1 MMKKLYLFILILGAS
16 GFLSVSVLS
25 IGKNGRHFNY
35 PNFSIQKERAFK
47 RGEVLEYRVHYG
59 WINAGEAVLEVTKE
73 NKQINGKSTYHM
85 VGTGRSVG
93 AFNWFFKVRDRYE
106 TFMDEEE
113 LVPLV
118 FIRRVNEGGFIINQ
132 DQEYYHEKN
141 RVKTNGKLMEVPSG
155 IQDMLSAFYYS
166 RHLDYSNAVA
176 GDEFTVITFVDDEV
190 FPLKIRYMGKETISN
205 DLGTFRCI
213 KFHPVVQEG
222 RVFDADKDL
231 TVWIT
236 DDKNRIPV
244 RIEAKLFVG
253 SARMDLKG
261 FNGLANPLAI
271 VPN

>member
-1 MMKKLYLFILILGAS
+1 MIKNPYLTIFGMAVI
-16 GFLSVSVLS
+16 GFLLPVVFS
-25 IGKNGRHFNY
+25 IGQNTGSSHFFNTAVLE
-35 PNFSIQKERAFK
+35 ERAFK

-59 WINAGEAVLEVTKE
+59 WINAGEAVLEVTRE
-73 NKQINGKSTYHM
+73 NRKINGKNTYHM

-106 TFMDEEE
+106 TFMDEDQ

-118 FIRRVNEGGFIINQ
+118 FIRRVNEGGYVINQ
-132 DQEYYHEKN
+132 DQEYFHEEN
-141 RVKTNGKLMEVPSG
+141 RVISNGKTMEIPSG

-166 RHLDYSNAVA
+166 RHLDYSDAVV

-190 FPLKIRYMGKETISN
+190 FPLKIQFAGKETIRN
-205 DLGTFRCI
+205 DLGIFQCN

-244 RIEAKLFVG
+244 SIEAKLFVG
-253 SARMDLKG
+253 SAKMDLKG
-261 FNGLANPLAI
+261 YKGLANPLAI
-271 VPN
+271 VPD

>member
-1 MMKKLYLFILILGAS
+1 MKKLYLHTLILVVGV
-16 GFLSVSVLS
+16 FLCLDIISFGQNQQFSMLS
-25 IGKNGRHFNY
+25 PLK
-35 PNFSIQKERAFK
+35 IQEERAFK
-47 RGEVLEYRVHYG
+47 RGEMLKYRIHYG
-59 WINAGEAVLEVTKE
+59 WLNAGEAVLEVKKE
-73 NKQINGKSTYHM
+73 NRKIDGKNTYHM
-85 VGTGRSVG
+85 VGIGKTVG

-106 TFMDEEE
+106 TYMDEEQ

-132 DQEYYHEKN
+132 DQEYNHEEQK
-141 RVKTNGKLMEVPSG
+141 VKTNGKVMEVPNG

-166 RHLDYSNAVA
+166 RHLDYANAVQ

-205 DLGTFRCI
+205 DLGTFRCF
-213 KFHPVVQEG
+213 KFHPVIQEG

-244 RIEAKLFVG
+244 CIEAKLFVG

-261 FNGLANPLAI
+261 YDGLANPLAI

>member
-1 MMKKLYLFILILGAS
+1 MSFENPFINS
-16 GFLSVSVLS
+16 
-25 IGKNGRHFNY
+25 
-35 PNFSIQKERAFK
+35 NFYT
-47 RGEVLEYRVHYG
+47 L
-59 WINAGEAVLEVTKE
+59 
-73 NKQINGKSTYHM
+73 
-85 VGTGRSVG
+85 
-93 AFNWFFKVRDRYE
+93 FFKVRDRYE

-141 RVKTNGKLMEVPSG
+141 RVISNGKMMEVPSG

-176 GDEFTVITFVDDEV
+176 GDEFTVITFVDDEI
-190 FPLKIRYMGKETISN
+190 FPLKIQYAGKETISN
-205 DLGTFRCI
+205 DLGSFQCI

-231 TVWIT
+231 SVWIS

>member
-1 MMKKLYLFILILGAS
+1 MVKKLYLIILTMVVSTCL
-16 GFLSVSVLS
+16 LLSVLS
-25 IGKNGRHFNY
+25 IGQNVGLAHFSDF
-35 PNFSIQKERAFK
+35 PLRKDQAFK

-73 NKQINGKSTYHM
+73 NKQINGKNTYHM

-141 RVKTNGKLMEVPSG
+141 RVRSNGKMMEVPSG

-190 FPLKIRYMGKETISN
+190 FPLKIQYAGKETISN
-205 DLGTFRCI
+205 DLGSFQCI

-231 TVWIT
+231 SVWIS
-236 DDKNRIPV
+236 DDKNRIPIC
-244 RIEAKLFVG
+244 IEAKLFVG

-261 FNGLANPLAI
+261 FDGLANPLAI